1 VGMGQQDV
9 HIGRPLAPDELRP
22 LNYRDRRHRVI
33 DAINHLG
40 PANEVEEPLA
50 PDPAFAAAVRAW
62 CENTGTNLGHA
73 ALFCILEQLPEPSPE
88 IAALVAGARAGE
100 LRVPSTPEGRWMAEL
115 ARRLFG
121 PRGPGVVEGA

>member
-1 VGMGQQDV
+1 MGQQDV

-88 IAALVAGARAGE
+88 IAALVAGARVA
-100 LRVPSTPEGRWMAEL
+100 RAEY
-115 ARRLFG
+115 
-121 PRGPGVVEGA
+121 PRGSLAGRACPPPLRAARAGSG